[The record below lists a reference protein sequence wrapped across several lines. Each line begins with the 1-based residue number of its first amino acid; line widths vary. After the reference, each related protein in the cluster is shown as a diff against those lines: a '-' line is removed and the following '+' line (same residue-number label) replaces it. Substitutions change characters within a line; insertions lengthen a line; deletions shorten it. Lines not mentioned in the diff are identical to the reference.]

1 MLLVG
6 NLGLLE
12 IRLFESILLPLH
24 GAFLP
29 KLKYFRHKIEIK
41 FILMKQKEN
50 FAWACIAMIIIVIF
64 LLMEKNHI
72 NPKQIIKMSTFHLNF
87 LGTIF
92 SKCRGR

>member
-12 IRLFESILLPLH
+12 IGLFQSILLPLR

-50 FAWACIAMIIIVIF
+50 FAWACIAIIIIVIF
-64 LLMEKNHI
+64 LLMEKEPCKSKANYK
-72 NPKQIIKMSTFHLNF
+72 NVS
-87 LGTIF
+87 F
-92 SKCRGR
+92 SSQFFRKNI

>member
-12 IRLFESILLPLH
+12 IGLFQFILLPLR

-50 FAWACIAMIIIVIF
+50 FAWACIAIIIIVIF
-64 LLMEKNHI
+64 LLMEKEPCKSKANYK
-72 NPKQIIKMSTFHLNF
+72 NVNF
-87 LGTIF
+87 SSQFFRKNI
-92 SKCRGR
+92 